1 MKTYN
6 ELIADSSN
14 YVKKATPEDFREGA
28 NDNNGKTRVYE
39 HIAMGEKR
47 TQVIK
52 DVMSGQISR
61 ADFVLLQKKM
71 RGSSGFLKYLFSPS
85 DYYKVIAN

>member
-28 NDNNGKTRVYE
+28 SDNNGKTRVYE
-39 HIAMGEKR
+39 HVAMGEKR
-47 TQVIK
+47 EQLMR

-71 RGSSGFLKYLFSPS
+71 RGGSGFLKYIFSQS
-85 DYYKVIAN
+85 DYHKVIAN